1 MLSITFNQK
10 QIRARYP
17 PLHWMLDVCFDSE
30 YQFSIQQFTIYE
42 DEVYH
47 SRSIV
52 LRGFGVDIQN
62 DPVYS
67 LKFVHGPVENTGK

>member
-17 PLHWMLDVCFDSE
+17 PVYCMLDICFDSE

-42 DEVYH
+42 DEFYH
-47 SRSIV
+47 SHSIV
-52 LRGFGVDIQN
+52 LRGGAVDIQN
-62 DPVYS
+62 DLLP
-67 LKFVHGPVENTGK
+67 